1 MTFLRPSTQLTSRL
15 FTEILFP
22 LIWLYFPCFK
32 FCIICITRFPYFF
45 TILIDNNTALLS
57 LFSRDSL
64 LSPPQHC
71 LKPGPISGPRCL
83 LFVSGSESL
92 CCIIWTT
99 LWFPLTASRHPSL
112 ECYKRYKNVTH
123 PRHGPETRSA
133 HRIRIYIINRWD
145 IKFHNHPKRGENRTF
160 QGPPGIKLKFEKKV
174 MSYKY
179 LMWLAL
185 APSPF
190 IEF

>member
-1 MTFLRPSTQLTSRL
+1 MN
-15 FTEILFP
+15 
-22 LIWLYFPCFK
+22 
-32 FCIICITRFPYFF
+32 
-45 TILIDNNTALLS
+45 DNNTVLLF

-71 LKPGPISGPRCL
+71 PGPISGPRCL

-112 ECYKRYKNVTH
+112 ECYKRYKKML
-123 PRHGPETRSA
+123 
-133 HRIRIYIINRWD
+133 RIRDTDQRPGVHTEYEFRSTQQV
-145 IKFHNHPKRGENRTF
+145 IKFHNHQKRWENITF

-190 IEF
+190 IEI

>member
-1 MTFLRPSTQLTSRL
+1 MRPSTQLTSRL

-22 LIWLYFPCFK
+22 QIWLYFPCFK

-45 TILIDNNTALLS
+45 TILNDNNTALLF

-71 LKPGPISGPRCL
+71 LKPGAISGPRCL

-112 ECYKRYKNVTH
+112 ECYKRYKKCYA
-123 PRHGPETRSA
+123 PETRTRDQECTQNTNLDQ
-133 HRIRIYIINRWD
+133 HNRWD
-145 IKFHNHPKRGENRTF
+145 IKFHNHLKRGKNRTF
-160 QGPPGIKLKFEKKV
+160 QGPPGNR
-174 MSYKY
+174 Y
-179 LMWLAL
+179 
-185 APSPF
+185 
-190 IEF
+190 